1 MWELACLRWRW
12 VSYRK
17 YRLTRRYRRQASS
30 HIRLGGRLFQV
41 FGFDRVAGFHIQLL
55 AHILKHQVVMLVL

>member
-41 FGFDRVAGFHIQLL
+41 FGFDWVAGFHTQLL
-55 AHILKHQVVMLVL
+55 AHILKHQIVMFVL